1 MEQRKCGSCTKC
13 CEGYLSGEA
22 LGYKFYK
29 GRPCH
34 FIAIG
39 KGCTVYA
46 KRPKDPCVSYKC
58 LWLTDK
64 SIPEWIKP
72 ELSNV
77 IIDKREIEGHTYI
90 KLFEAGSVISSKV
103 LNWFI
108 QYIIENNINAVWELE
123 GGLNW
128 LGSPE
133 FNQIMSKAQN

>member
-1 MEQRKCGSCTKC
+1 MENRKCGSCTKC
-13 CEGYLSGEA
+13 CEGYLIGEA

-58 LWLTDK
+58 AWLTNEF
-64 SIPEWIKP
+64 IPEWIKP

-77 IIDKREIEGHTYI
+77 IIDNREIEGHSYI
-90 KLFEAGSVISSKV
+90 KLFEAGSTVSAKV

-108 QYIIENNINAVWELE
+108 QYVIEKNINAVWELE

-133 FNQIMSKAQN
+133 FNQVMLKTQS